1 MIQCFTHSVSLPI
14 GDFILTEVDGFL
26 CALSSDPEL
35 QDLKKQL
42 GRYLSRELQFT
53 EKPTDTL
60 MLAQTQLQEYFS
72 GSRREFQLPTKLYGS
87 DFQQAVWQ
95 QLQQIPYGSTT
106 TYGTIAIALTQKGAR
121 AVGTAVGRNPLP
133 IIVPCHRV
141 LPQSGDLGNFSMQ
154 GGAAVKA
161 ILLDLEGAHYN
172 K

>member
-14 GDFILTEVDGFL
+14 GAFILAEVDGFL

-42 GRYLSRELQFT
+42 GLSRELQFT
-53 EKPTDTL
+53 EKSTDTL

-72 GSRREFQLPTKLYGS
+72 SHRREFQLPIKLYGS

-95 QLQQIPYGSTT
+95 QLQQIPYGSTI
-106 TYGTIAIALTQKGAR
+106 TYGTIATALNQKGAR

-161 ILLDLEGAHYN
+161 FLLDLEGAHYN